1 MKVYLDYILLENLI
15 VNISIF
21 YQISIFSK
29 TKTKFLKIILM
40 SIFLS
45 IIAVV
50 NSLEILN
57 VLILQILSV
66 NIAIYYIYKPKK
78 NIEYF
83 KYQVYFYGISMIYIG
98 IIISTS
104 LLFNITLNSILIR
117 IILYIT
123 SSIVTYIVNKYIYK
137 GILNKIKYFNLT
149 YKIIFEEM
157 NNCTFNVFVDT
168 GNSLKD
174 HISNLDVI
182 VLNENNY
189 SKKVKNIALNY
200 KKNKEIKIDIV
211 TASGRSDLKGYVFKN
226 VVIKKG
232 VIEKVRLKKV
242 IVLFI
247 KEEIKNNEYDGIL
260 SYDTYLNKLGD

>member
-78 NIEYF
+78 IIEYF
-83 KYQVYFYGISMIYIG
+83 KYQVYFYG
-98 IIISTS
+98 
-104 LLFNITLNSILIR
+104 
-117 IILYIT
+117 
-123 SSIVTYIVNKYIYK
+123 
-137 GILNKIKYFNLT
+137 
-149 YKIIFEEM
+149 
-157 NNCTFNVFVDT
+157 
-168 GNSLKD
+168 
-174 HISNLDVI
+174 
-182 VLNENNY
+182 
-189 SKKVKNIALNY
+189 
-200 KKNKEIKIDIV
+200 
-211 TASGRSDLKGYVFKN
+211 
-226 VVIKKG
+226 
-232 VIEKVRLKKV
+232 
-242 IVLFI
+242 
-247 KEEIKNNEYDGIL
+247 
-260 SYDTYLNKLGD
+260 